1 MRMWDNVRAL
11 TRAAGF
17 LYGAAAL
24 MIVYGGIHYAV
35 HLPVFPLREIRVIGD
50 VGHVTHEQVAEV
62 ITRELRGN
70 FFTVDLA
77 QARAAFE
84 KLPWVRKVNVRR
96 QWPDRLE
103 VAVEEHQPLARWGST
118 ALVNAH
124 GEVFEAAISSTLPV
138 LLGPEGTAA
147 EVVARYAE
155 FDRLLTPIGRKV
167 VLITLSARRAW
178 QLRLDDGMVLEL
190 GRENLETRLAGFIS
204 AYPRTVARLP
214 RPPSHVDLR
223 YGNGFAVRTPG
234 LKWDARKA

>member
-1 MRMWDNVRAL
+1 MWGNTDAL
-11 TRAAGF
+11 NRAAGL

-24 MIVYGGIHYAV
+24 LIAYGCIHFVV
-35 HLPVFPLREIRVIGD
+35 HLPVFPLREIRITGD
-50 VGHVTHEQVAEV
+50 VGHVTNEQVAAV
-62 ITRELRGN
+62 IARDLRGN

-77 QARAAFE
+77 QAREAFE

-103 VAVEEHQPLARWGST
+103 VSVEEHQPLARWGSA

-138 LLGPEGTAA
+138 FFGPEGTAA

-155 FDRLLTPIGRKV
+155 FDRLLAPIGRKV

-178 QLRLDDGMVLEL
+178 QLRLDDGMVLQL
-190 GRENLETRLAGFIS
+190 GRENLEARLAGLVS
-204 AYPRTVARLP
+204 AYQRTVARLP
-214 RPPSHVDLR
+214 QPPSHVDLR
-223 YGNGFAVRTPG
+223 YSNGFAVRTPA
-234 LKWDARKA
+234 LKWGARKA

>member
-1 MRMWDNVRAL
+1 MWDNATAL
-11 TRAAGF
+11 NRAAGL

-24 MIVYGGIHYAV
+24 LIVYGCIHYVV
-35 HLPVFPLREIRVIGD
+35 HLPVFPLREIRVVGD
-50 VGHVTHEQVAEV
+50 VGHVTNEQVAAV
-62 ITRELRGN
+62 IARELRGN

-77 QARAAFE
+77 QAREAFE

-138 LLGPEGTAA
+138 FFGPEGTAT
-147 EVVARYAE
+147 EVVARYGE
-155 FDRLLTPIGRKV
+155 FDRLVAPIGRKV

-178 QLRLDDGMVLEL
+178 QLRLDDGMVLQL
-190 GRENLETRLAGFIS
+190 GRENLEARLAGFVS
-204 AYPRTVARLP
+204 AYQRTVARMP
-214 RPPSHVDLR
+214 QPPSHVDLR
-223 YGNGFAVRTPG
+223 YSNGFAVRSPG

>member
-1 MRMWDNVRAL
+1 MWDNAAAL
-11 TRAAGF
+11 NRAAGL

-24 MIVYGGIHYAV
+24 LIAYACIYFVV

-50 VGHVTHEQVAEV
+50 VDHVTNEQVAAV
-62 ITRELRGN
+62 IARELRGN

-77 QARAAFE
+77 QAREAFE
-84 KLPWVRKVNVRR
+84 KLPWVRNVNVRR

-103 VAVEEHQPLARWGST
+103 FAVEEHQPLARWGST

-138 LLGPEGTAA
+138 FFGPEGSAA

-155 FDRLLTPIGRKV
+155 FDRLLAPIGRKV

-178 QLRLDDGMVLEL
+178 QLRLDDGMVLQL
-190 GRENLETRLAGFIS
+190 GRENLDARLAGLVS
-204 AYPRTVARLP
+204 AYQRTVARLP
-214 RPPSHVDLR
+214 QPPSHVDLR
-223 YGNGFAVRTPG
+223 YSNGFAVRTPG

>member
-1 MRMWDNVRAL
+1 MWDNATAL
-11 TRAAGF
+11 NRAAGL

-24 MIVYGGIHYAV
+24 LIVYGCIHYVV
-35 HLPVFPLREIRVIGD
+35 HLPVFPLREIRVVGD
-50 VGHVTHEQVAEV
+50 VGHVTNEQVAAV
-62 ITRELRGN
+62 IARELRGN

-77 QARAAFE
+77 HAREAFE

-138 LLGPEGTAA
+138 FFGPEGTAT
-147 EVVARYAE
+147 EVVARYGE
-155 FDRLLTPIGRKV
+155 FDRLVAPIGRKV

-178 QLRLDDGMVLEL
+178 QLRLDDGMVLQL
-190 GRENLETRLAGFIS
+190 GRENLEARLAGFVS
-204 AYPRTVARLP
+204 AYQRTVARMP
-214 RPPSHVDLR
+214 QPPSHVDLR
-223 YGNGFAVRTPG
+223 YSNGFAVRSPG

>member
-1 MRMWDNVRAL
+1 MWDNATAL
-11 TRAAGF
+11 NRAAGL

-24 MIVYGGIHYAV
+24 LIVYGCIHYVV

-50 VGHVTHEQVAEV
+50 VGHVTNEQVAAV
-62 ITRELRGN
+62 IARELRGN

-77 QARAAFE
+77 QAREAFE

-103 VAVEEHQPLARWGST
+103 VVVEGHQPLARWGST

-138 LLGPEGTAA
+138 FFGPEGTAT
-147 EVVARYAE
+147 EVVARYGE
-155 FDRLLTPIGRKV
+155 FDRLVAPIGRKV

-178 QLRLDDGMVLEL
+178 QLRLDDGMVLQL
-190 GRENLETRLAGFIS
+190 GRENLEARLAGFVS
-204 AYPRTVARLP
+204 AYQRTVARMP
-214 RPPSHVDLR
+214 QPPSHVDLR
-223 YGNGFAVRTPG
+223 YSNGFAVRSPG